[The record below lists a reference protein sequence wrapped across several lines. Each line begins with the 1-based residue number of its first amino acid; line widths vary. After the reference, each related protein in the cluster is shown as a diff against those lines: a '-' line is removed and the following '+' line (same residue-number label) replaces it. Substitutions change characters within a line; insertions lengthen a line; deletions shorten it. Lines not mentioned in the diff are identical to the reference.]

1 MTTIIVPFDGYTTG
15 SINTTWDLER
25 IARKR
30 KLAITSP
37 DEVGTTIL
45 ALDAAKRTLLFAKKD
60 AAKAR
65 CLVIDLNNIDRCSIK
80 KEYESINAGELKYKK
95 LFHFIKRI
103 CINLGVR
110 NSSRNVS
117 LSLFDS
123 SRDHRGNVEIIE
135 TKAHKWMA
143 IVSKLLP
150 INGCSRINP

>member
-1 MTTIIVPFDGYTTG
+1 MTTIIVPFDGYTSG
-15 SINTTWDLER
+15 STDTTWDIEK
-25 IARKR
+25 IARNR

-110 NSSRNVS
+110 NSQRNVS

-123 SRDHRGNVEIIE
+123 SRDQRGNVEIIE

-150 INGCSRINP
+150 VHGRSRIDP